1 MLKHW
6 IPWKFLIK
14 RAARAYGIIDP
25 LTFLARIRQFSQ
37 PSEVQEPIE
46 LVRAGIAFHTRGLI
60 NTKAIQHNLD
70 WVWPYWVERQFNPN
84 DNSFIPRAFSF
95 SHVNLT
101 HRNWTA
107 VGHPSLPLYPI
118 IDPRGLVTPLY
129 DGWSIDFW
137 FISDTGE
144 ELLPSKLDKVRQEY
158 LFLPNPAVKTSCRS
172 ATIHV
177 ESLVQLLMEQGLP
190 VLKIDV
196 TASCPD
202 GGSLLLALRPYNPE
216 GIQFIETVSA
226 TPEQDLLVNGETEVR
241 FNKTPEKLF
250 FSNYQEGD
258 VLHMLHA
265 AENSETISCNVGM
278 VTAAAR
284 YRVEAEHKFDV
295 AATVPLD
302 KDLALQS
309 HSATRQPTIAPSD
322 TTWEKILTHTAVLRV
337 PDSRIQFLYDA
348 AIRTL
353 ILLSAEDIVPGP
365 YTYRRF
371 WFRDACLMLNALM
384 TAGLTDRAFNIL
396 DTFPTR
402 QKISGYF
409 QSQEGEWDSNGQVLW
424 IMDRYQQLTGDTL
437 PSDWINALQKGAD
450 WIIRKRLTTKTPS
463 PHAGLLPPGF
473 SAEHLGPND
482 YYYWDDFWGLAGLRS
497 GARLAGLFHSTALQS
512 RYEEEALDFETSI
525 WDSIQTSILR
535 RSGKGVPASPYRR
548 MDAGAI
554 GSMVADYPLQLTPP
568 GDERISST
576 AEFLMGKCF
585 HKNAFFQDMIH
596 SGVNIYLTL
605 AIAQTLLRNND
616 TRYRPLIQAV
626 ADLATPTGQWPEAIH
641 PLTLGGCMGDGQHGW
656 AAAEWL
662 MMIRNMFVRE
672 EGDTLVL
679 GSGILPEW
687 ITEENPA
694 AFGPT
699 QTPYG
704 SIEVHLRKSQ
714 ETTSIEIVPHFRK
727 DSPPSSLLI
736 DIPGYRKISV
746 TDFDRKEFPLEES
759 GR

>member
-1 MLKHW
+1 MLKRW

-70 WVWPYWVERQFNPN
+70 WLWPYWVERQFNPN

-107 VGHPSLPLYPI
+107 VGHPALPLYPL

-137 FISDTGE
+137 FISNTGE
-144 ELLPSKLDKVRQEY
+144 QLFPSKLDEVRQEY
-158 LFLPNPAVKTSCRS
+158 LFLPNLAVQTSWCS

-177 ESLVQLLMEQGLP
+177 ESLVQLIIEHGLP
-190 VLKIDV
+190 LLKMDI
-196 TASCPD
+196 TASCSE
-202 GGSLLLALRPYNPE
+202 GGALLIALRPYNPE

-226 TPEQDLLVNGETEVR
+226 TPKPGLLVNDETEIR
-241 FNKTPEKLF
+241 LSKIPEKLF
-250 FSNYQEGD
+250 FSNYQQGD
-258 VLHMLHA
+258 VLHKLHT
-265 AENSETISCNVGM
+265 AESSSTISCNVGM
-278 VTAAAR
+278 ATAAAR
-284 YRVEAEHKFDV
+284 YQVEPDHNFTV

-302 KDLALQS
+302 KDLTLQS
-309 HSATRQPTIAPSD
+309 HSSTRQTAYESSE
-322 TTWEKILTHTAVLRV
+322 TSWKKILAPAAALKV

-353 ILLSAEDIVPGP
+353 LLLSAEDIVPGP

-384 TAGLTDRAFNIL
+384 TAGLTTRAFNIL
-396 DTFPTR
+396 DTFPAR
-402 QKISGYF
+402 QKLSGYF

-424 IMDRYQQLTGDTL
+424 IMDRYQQLTGETI
-437 PSDWINALQKGAD
+437 PTSWMNALQKGAD
-450 WIIRKRLTTKTPS
+450 WIIRKRLKQEVPS

-497 GARLAGLFHSTALQS
+497 GARLAGLFHSTKLQN
-512 RYEEEALDFETSI
+512 RYEKEAVDLENSI
-525 WDSIQTSILR
+525 WASITTIMAQ
-535 RSGKGVPASPYRR
+535 RSEKAIPASPYRR

-568 GDERISST
+568 GDQRINST
-576 AEFLMGKCF
+576 LEFLMKKCF
-585 HKNAFFQDMIH
+585 HKMAFFQDMIH

-605 AIAQTLLRNND
+605 AIAQTLLRND
-616 TRYRPLIQAV
+616 DKRYRVLLQTV
-626 ADLATPTGQWPEAIH
+626 ADLASPTGQWPEAIH
-641 PLTLGGCMGDGQHGW
+641 PLTHGGCMGDGQHGW

-687 ITEENPA
+687 ITEDAPLL
-694 AFGPT
+694 FGPT
-699 QTPYG
+699 KTPHG
-704 SIEVHLRKSQ
+704 SIEVRLQKSKK
-714 ETTSIEIVPHFRK
+714 TTSFKIFSNFRK
-727 DSPPSSLLI
+727 NSLPSSLLI
-736 DIPGYRKISV
+736 AVPGYNTISV
-746 TDFDRKEFPLEES
+746 TDFDRKEFLLEES
-759 GR
+759 GP